1 MDSAIPFAQDDEH
14 ASYDSRT
21 VGLIAGDQLQ
31 KVTRGVQQVDAASP
45 VLIVDLVGSGPLG
58 VGPVTPAL
66 AHDPLVGAIEMFV
79 IEQEGV
85 VLQQE
90 LEGRGCETAWRE
102 E

>member
-1 MDSAIPFAQDDEH
+1 MRRKPAEAPCGGQCNSP
-14 ASYDSRT
+14 
-21 VGLIAGDQLQ
+21 
-31 KVTRGVQQVDAASP
+31 P

-66 AHDPLVGAIEMFV
+66 AHDLLVGAIEMFV